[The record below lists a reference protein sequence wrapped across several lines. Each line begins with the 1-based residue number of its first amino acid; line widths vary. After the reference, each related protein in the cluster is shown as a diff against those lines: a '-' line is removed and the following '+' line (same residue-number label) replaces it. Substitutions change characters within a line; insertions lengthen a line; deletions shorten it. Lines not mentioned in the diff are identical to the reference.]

1 MRFSHFA
8 SLIVLCCASTASA
21 QFDSAPTLNQLIN
34 RKVSANQL
42 ESEHIL
48 LVMSDDGKRV
58 TALSAITGTA
68 DEIVLKENLERVQP
82 LLGES
87 VAVFRQGKTAYG
99 FSAVTG
105 KWDSVNVDSDSI
117 APVVTR
123 KLICFST
130 ENSAHAFGAAH
141 GKWLS
146 TRINRQIPPTVG
158 MNFVTLEFDS
168 RIFVCSDTSKSWTII
183 DLREN
188 TSDTQ

>member
-8 SLIVLCCASTASA
+8 SLVVLCCASTASA
-21 QFDSAPTLNQLIN
+21 QFNLAQNVNQASFPN
-34 RKVSANQL
+34 
-42 ESEHIL
+42 ESVHQIESQHIL

-58 TALSAITGTA
+58 TAFSAITGTA
-68 DEIVLKENLERVQP
+68 DEIVLKEKLERFQP
-82 LLGES
+82 ILGES
-87 VAVFRQGKTAYG
+87 VAVFHQGKTAYG

-117 APVVTR
+117 VPVVAR

-130 ENSAHAFGAAH
+130 ENSANAFGASH

-146 TRINRQIPPTVG
+146 TRISRKIPPTVR

-168 RIFVCSDTSKSWTII
+168 QIYVCSDTSKSWTMI